1 MRIGL
6 AVYEFRNNDIPF
18 NLSQMEKALQKA
30 HGHAD
35 LLCFGETFLQGF
47 DALSWTYEEDKRI
60 AVSRDSEIMN
70 TLCRMTLEYGTDLL
84 TGYIEKDAEALY
96 SSCAVISGG
105 KIIHNYRR
113 ISKGWKEFTKTDSHY
128 REGTAAEVFE
138 YKGRMIQI
146 ALCGDLWDFPERF
159 VTDKPLFWPVYVNYS
174 LAEWQTEAQE
184 YACQAGRVS
193 PRTLMV
199 NSVSG
204 NPDAFGGAYVF
215 ENGKVSRMLSPGQ
228 EGILFTE
235 L

>member
-6 AVYEFRNNDIPF
+6 AAYEFRNNDIAF
-18 NLSQMEKALQKA
+18 NLHQIEKALQKA
-30 HGHAD
+30 QDIAD

-47 DALSWTYEEDKRI
+47 DALSWEYEKDKLI

-70 TLCRMTLEYGTDLL
+70 TLCRMTQAYGTDLL

-96 SSCAVISGG
+96 SSCAVISEG

-113 ISKGWKEFTKTDSHY
+113 ISRGWKEFTRTDSHY
-128 REGTAAEVFE
+128 REGTAAEPFE
-138 YKGRMIQI
+138 YKGCMLQL